1 MSTAFHQK
9 ICRREGTGIPI
20 FIWKREK
27 QKIVEKMIALAI
39 EQLRF
44 SYTPY
49 SGFKVLRKF
58 WSCRSIAGDS
68 RQPLKEC
75 FVNEEK
81 MEVGKNYSKVF

>member
-1 MSTAFHQK
+1 MQTGSYVHSDSEK
-9 ICRREGTGIPI
+9 I
-20 FIWKREK
+20 KEK
-27 QKIVEKMIALAI
+27 I
-39 EQLRF
+39 
-44 SYTPY
+44 
-49 SGFKVLRKF
+49 LRKF